1 MAQTNVEKLIAAL
14 ASSAQDIENC
24 LQQLLLNRAVATATG
39 VQLDLLGRVV
49 GQLRLGLIDDD
60 YRRYIRARIATNR
73 SGGVTEDLIGIA
85 KLIVNTTGAVYNV
98 QPNGTATVVAR
109 IDGIAV
115 TDSLGGI
122 VFSFLQAAK
131 SGGVRLVVQW
141 SESVPSATFRLDSG
155 PGLDVGHLASELST

>member
-1 MAQTNVEKLIAAL
+1 MAQTKVEKLVAAL
-14 ASSAQDIENC
+14 AASAQDIENC
-24 LQQLLLNRAVATATG
+24 LQQLLLNRAVSTATG

-49 GQLRLGLIDDD
+49 GQLRLGLVDDD

-73 SGGVTEDLIGIA
+73 SGGVTEDLVTVMS
-85 KLIVNTTGAVYNV
+85 LVVNDVTAQYNV
-98 QPNGTATVVAR
+98 ERNGTATVVAR

-115 TDSLGGI
+115 TDSLGAI
-122 VFSFLQAAK
+122 VFSFLKSAK

-141 SESVPSATFRLDSG
+141 SESVPSSTFRLDAG